1 MDGARRI
8 PSLRAPFN
16 SILVQKGES
25 IYMERYEKELKKLI
39 NEQIERIKDV
49 LAAGSPDDMM
59 TYKLL
64 VGHIVGL
71 RQCIDLLDEAR
82 HNVNKSR

>member
-1 MDGARRI
+1 
-8 PSLRAPFN
+8 
-16 SILVQKGES
+16 
-25 IYMERYEKELKKLI
+25 LI
-39 NEQIERIKDV
+39 NDQIERIKDV

-71 RQCIDLLDEAR
+71 RQCMDLLDEAR